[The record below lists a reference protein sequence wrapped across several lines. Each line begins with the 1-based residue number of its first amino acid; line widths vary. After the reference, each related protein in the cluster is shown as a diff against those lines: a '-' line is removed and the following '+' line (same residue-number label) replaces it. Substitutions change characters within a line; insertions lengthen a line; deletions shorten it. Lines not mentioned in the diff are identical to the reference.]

1 MSIYF
6 NYVIYLNPKQ
16 IDKANK
22 TLLDLRARCV
32 GDRFKSPEAKSN
44 PGTHSVKDQV
54 GNEIENIIFLY
65 VSGFSINIHAVY
77 H

>member
-1 MSIYF
+1 M
-6 NYVIYLNPKQ
+6 YLNPKQ
-16 IDKANK
+16 IDKTNK

-54 GNEIENIIFLY
+54 GNATGKYTLGFKGEIK
-65 VSGFSINIHAVY
+65 
-77 H
+77 